1 MALYNNLS
9 MDDYNRM
16 AARAK
21 RDAAEKA
28 AQNLANR
35 QAAVQAA
42 NKKTGGLVDTLVG
55 IGTGI
60 KDKVVDA
67 GATLANMGKTVV
79 GGIDELFANNATKS
93 TMSDDSKRRNEI
105 AQKYGYA
112 SYSDAAKDDNASQDF
127 WNEIKS
133 SNKKTQD
140 TLKSDRKTY
149 ENSVG
154 NVQDINLNKAAGQ
167 ALNTIDTVGMA
178 LGGGAGVAANI
189 LGGGLAGIG
198 DQYKADAERGKT
210 TLDLDNFSLKNAATG
225 MAGGAA
231 GSLAGGVLGKAAT
244 KASNPLA
251 KALTSQLG
259 QGIGSGAAAG
269 AAGGFTST
277 LTQGG
282 TLENALANALE
293 GAKGGAVGGG
303 VMAGTM
309 GLAGKGLNRLQ
320 NGRTANVVEAE
331 PVDAQIVAKNKIQAP
346 KQQLLEAEVAEP
358 TTTPRGITIKDL
370 NAGVEEIP
378 VKTVVDTPSRGK
390 YIDSVVDRVKA
401 NLPESKKTAAQILY
415 DTTNGKYGNAAEMLA
430 GKTAADS
437 GQFGGYANEALA
449 DYFPK
454 DLVTAIRSG
463 AREIHGLQTPFDAY
477 GMSSRQDLPLL
488 NRQEYYH
495 DRSGKPGASIV
506 SEDIPAYMQDR
517 MRNDAGKY
525 SYSSYDNETIMRDV
539 FGDNMD
545 KEQMYDLYEQL
556 AQTTIDPKIYSDDN
570 LGAALAIDPELNRRA
585 TQILADQTRKNIA
598 VQGGPAIADT
608 IPVAD
613 RTTRY
618 TENTLP
624 ARTYEQPT
632 ARANKVMNAE
642 PTTVKATPT
651 TTAVAEAPTTRQ
663 VAVDP
668 ETQARLER
676 QIYEAKQRQGQSL
689 LDQYGTLERPYRRM
703 VGGDP
708 AGVLNTLYDDYGL
721 KTPAEVQY
729 AANHVTGKDG
739 TVSKMTRQLAASAEN
754 VPTAITESW
763 LNNILADNGLTEA
776 EMKSIKSQVQAVLNR
791 TGENGYSDG
800 ATTLQVIKNL
810 EGKIRDIKG
819 QSGTYHNMSYADKC
833 RASALQSVRDE
844 LTDRLWANADIS
856 KVMTDKNLN
865 ELRAMYKDNPTW
877 QNFVNNKLAKAKD
890 GAEMRALMKPLV
902 NGGHIIEGA
911 QMTAGSVGEKL
922 AGAAA
927 KAGSAK
933 GAAKNVLSVGIDM
946 VFNSDKAKQK
956 RAESYARQA
965 KNAEAQLYGETPVT
979 NTGTIDAI
987 KQKAGKA
994 GETVA
999 NIASKTAEKV
1009 GKATAGLNDTTL
1021 SGMALGGST
1030 VGDMLAKT
1038 TNRSIAKDQ
1047 AEFANNR
1054 ANVAQKTAEFE
1065 QAANDYTQAV
1075 AEQQAAENQLAQGTS
1090 SASGTANMLARI
1102 NNAMELAMQAGD
1114 INAYSQLADLYK
1126 QAYNIYEMQN
1136 PQAKNEGKA
1145 LSANQS
1151 KALAA
1156 SQQLEQLAQMT
1167 PNAGTVASTIPVL
1180 GGIVDLTGG
1189 NEYANQAEAL
1199 ATTLGY
1205 LLSGANIKESEAKRI
1220 GQSYVPNAFDSEA
1233 VRQQKLD
1240 RARQLIQSYMSDTGA
1255 IQQ

>member
-9 MDDYNRM
+9 MDEYNRM

-140 TLKSDRKTY
+140 KLKTDRKIY

-244 KASNPLA
+244 KASNPLT

-269 AAGGFTST
+269 AAGGFTGT

-282 TLENALANALE
+282 TLQDALANALE

-303 VMAGTM
+303 VMAGAT
-309 GLAGKGLNRLQ
+309 GLAGRGLNRLT
-320 NGRTANVVEAE
+320 NGRTANAVEAE

-346 KQQLLEAEVAEP
+346 QAKAIEAEIVAP
-358 TTTPRGITIKDL
+358 ADNRRGIAIKDL
-370 NAGVEEIP
+370 NAGMEEIP
-378 VKTVVDTPSRGK
+378 VRTAVETPSRGR
-390 YIDSVVDRVKA
+390 YIDSVVDRAKA
-401 NLPESKKTAAQILY
+401 NLPESRKTAAQILY
-415 DTTNGKYGNAAEMLA
+415 DTTNGKYSNAAEMLA
-430 GKTAADS
+430 GKTMADG
-437 GQFGGYANEALA
+437 GQFGGYANDALA
-449 DYFPK
+449 DIFPK
-454 DLVTAIRSG
+454 DLVTAIRNG
-463 AREIHGLQTPFDAY
+463 AREIYGEQTPFDAY
-477 GMSSRQDLPLL
+477 GMNSRQDLPLL
-488 NRQEYYH
+488 DRQEYYH
-495 DRSGKPGASIV
+495 DRSGKPGASV
-506 SEDIPAYMQDR
+506 TSEDIPAYMQDR
-517 MRNDAGKY
+517 MRNGQNRAGY
-525 SYSSYDNETIMRDV
+525 GWTDNESIMREV

-585 TQILADQTRKNIA
+585 TQILADQTRKKIA
-598 VQGGPAIADT
+598 VQGGPAISDN

-618 TENTLP
+618 AENTLP

-642 PTTVKATPT
+642 PIAESEVAQNGKATGWGEKDMT
-651 TTAVAEAPTTRQ
+651 NAAKKRNVLQKLGDSLQETGQATKDSQVYAKLKGNTAEEMARKNSVQRLRELGFKPSDYKNAANLSEVANKWYSDQVAQTKTPIEAPQLRNIAKE
-663 VAVDP
+663 VADDL
-668 ETQARLER
+668 RLTMENR
-676 QIYEAKQRQGQSL
+676 ADLEKLVNGM
-689 LDQYGTLERPYRRM
+689 LD
-703 VGGDP
+703 D
-708 AGVLNTLYDDYGL
+708 
-721 KTPAEVQY
+721 
-729 AANHVTGKDG
+729 
-739 TVSKMTRQLAASAEN
+739 
-754 VPTAITESW
+754 
-763 LNNILADNGLTEA
+763 
-776 EMKSIKSQVQAVLNR
+776 AV
-791 TGENGYSDG
+791 
-800 ATTLQVIKNL
+800 
-810 EGKIRDIKG
+810 
-819 QSGTYHNMSYADKC
+819 
-833 RASALQSVRDE
+833 
-844 LTDRLWANADIS
+844 
-856 KVMTDKNLN
+856 
-865 ELRAMYKDNPTW
+865 
-877 QNFVNNKLAKAKD
+877 AKD
-890 GAEMRALMKPLV
+890 GKMSNYSLDRYTPADLEKVAKAIGVKEQNITTTNMGGSKKANRNLTPENEQYALALREVRNRLRNEIGEMADYNEAELV
-902 NGGHIIEGA
+902 ARLKN
-911 QMTAGSVGEKL
+911 
-922 AGAAA
+922 AGATQKQIDYVIQDHTLKGVKARTSLFEDARTMEQQMRSDALKRGANTSKSTDIATQVANEVGASGLVKEVA
-927 KAGSAK
+927 KPVAGFVGGVEKGLGKIISGIGNTVAGDSEALK
-933 GAAKNVLSVGIDM
+933 GAG
-946 VFNSDKAKQK
+946 KA
-956 RAESYARQA
+956 AL
-965 KNAEAQLYGETPVT
+965 NA
-979 NTGTIDAI
+979 
-987 KQKAGKA
+987 AGKA
-994 GETVA
+994 GKKIGNA
-999 NIASKTAEKV
+999 ASA
-1009 GKATAGLNDTTL
+1009 LNDPTL
-1021 SGMALGGST
+1021 AGMALGGST
-1030 VGDMLAKT
+1030 VGDMLTKA
-1038 TNRSIAKDQ
+1038 TNRSITKDQ

-1065 QAANDYTQAV
+1065 QAANDYTQAI

-1090 SASGTANMLARI
+1090 GASGTANMLARI

-1114 INAYSQLADLYK
+1114 INAYSKLADLYK
-1126 QAYNIYEMQN
+1126 QAYGIYEMQN
-1136 PQAKNEGKA
+1136 PQTKNEGKA

>member
-9 MDDYNRM
+9 MDEYNRM

-67 GATLANMGKTVV
+67 GATLANIGKTFV
-79 GGIDELFANNATKS
+79 GGLEELIADNDTKN
-93 TMSDDSKRRNEI
+93 TMSGDSKRRNEI

-112 SYSDAAKDDNASQDF
+112 SYSDAANDDNASQDF

-140 TLKSDRKTY
+140 TLKADRKTY

-210 TLDLDNFSLKNAATG
+210 TLDLGNFSLKNAATG

-244 KASNPLA
+244 KASNPLT

-269 AAGGFTST
+269 AAGGFTGT

-282 TLENALANALE
+282 SLQDALANALE
-293 GAKGGAVGGG
+293 GAKGGAIGGG
-303 VMAGTM
+303 VMAGAT
-309 GLAGKGLNRLQ
+309 GLAGRGLNRLQ
-320 NGRTANVVEAE
+320 NGRTANTVESE
-331 PVDAQIVAKNKIQAP
+331 PVDAQIVAKNKVQAP
-346 KQQLLEAEVAEP
+346 QARAIEAEIVEP
-358 TTTPRGITIKDL
+358 ANNRRGIAIKDL

-378 VKTVVDTPSRGK
+378 VRTAVETPSRGK
-390 YIDSVVDRVKA
+390 YIDSVVAGK
-401 NLPESKKTAAQILY
+401 NLPEAKIPTSDERFTTYWGDSLKNIVANGDMGEGADLVKTLQSAGVSKADIEALRNGAA
-415 DTTNGKYGNAAEMLA
+415 TNAADNN
-430 GKTAADS
+430 T
-437 GQFGGYANEALA
+437 FG
-449 DYFPK
+449 
-454 DLVTAIRSG
+454 
-463 AREIHGLQTPFDAY
+463 AY
-477 GMSSRQDLPLL
+477 GMNSREDLPTL
-488 NRQEYYH
+488 NRQEYYA
-495 DRSGKPGASIV
+495 DRTGRPGASV
-506 SEDIPAYMQDR
+506 TSEDIPAYMQDR
-517 MRNDAGKY
+517 MRNDAGRGFG
-525 SYSSYDNETIMRDV
+525 SSSDNESIMREV
-539 FGDNMD
+539 FGGNMD

-556 AQTTIDPKIYSDDN
+556 AQTTQNPTYTAEN
-570 LGAALAIDPELNRRA
+570 FGAALAFDPELNARV
-585 TQILADQTRKNIA
+585 TQAFLDQYNPTRKIQ
-598 VQGGPAIADT
+598 VQGGPAISDN

-618 TENTLP
+618 AENTLP

-632 ARANKVMNAE
+632 ARENKVMNAE

-651 TTAVAEAPTTRQ
+651 TTAVAE
-663 VAVDP
+663 P
-668 ETQARLER
+668 EIDYITEV
-676 QIYEAKQRQGQSL
+676 QRQKAQIAADKAKRQAIGGVIE
-689 LDQYGTLERPYRRM
+689 QYGTTRLSDRIE
-703 VGGDP
+703 
-708 AGVLNTLYDDYGL
+708 GL
-721 KTPAEVQY
+721 
-729 AANHVTGKDG
+729 
-739 TVSKMTRQLAASAEN
+739 
-754 VPTAITESW
+754 PTAIEDM
-763 LNNILADNGLTEA
+763 LDLG
-776 EMKSIKSQVQAVLNR
+776 
-791 TGENGYSDG
+791 
-800 ATTLQVIKNL
+800 
-810 EGKIRDIKG
+810 
-819 QSGTYHNMSYADKC
+819 
-833 RASALQSVRDE
+833 
-844 LTDRLWANADIS
+844 LTDRAEIELFSKKLASGDSEIS
-856 KVMTDKNLN
+856 KAIRKSLN
-865 ELRAMYKDNPTW
+865 EATPIDGKWGFTW
-877 QNFVNNKLAKAKD
+877 EDVFNA
-890 GAEMRALMKPLV
+890 
-902 NGGHIIEGA
+902 
-911 QMTAGSVGEKL
+911 
-922 AGAAA
+922 AGAANNEAAQKQIKSFYESQAKKLLKADENGQFNRNDVYDFGKALEKEGYKKYDRGVRNQNTNTQVYGEALINMSQDIIGKATDGVDVSGKFNANKLKNLLPGNEAWAGKVDALSANAKTVQDLRSAMASATKMNLLKQAEEYNINTFGQNQGDKGKGGAVA
-927 KAGSAK
+927 KAAKAILTGKPLSAAEA
-933 GAAKNVLSVGIDM
+933 GTELVLG
-946 VFNSDKAKQK
+946 SDKAKQK
-956 RAESYARQA
+956 AIKKSYENYKKYQA
-965 KNAEAQLYGETPVT
+965 QANGETPT
-979 NTGTIDAI
+979 TP
-987 KQKAGKA
+987 AGKLSGVKQTIA
-994 GETVA
+994 DKTGKVGETA
-999 NIASKTAEKV
+999 KNIASKTAEKV

-1030 VGDMLAKT
+1030 VGDMLTKA

-1065 QAANDYTQAV
+1065 QAANDYTQAI
-1075 AEQQAAENQLAQGTS
+1075 AEQQAAENQLAQG
-1090 SASGTANMLARI
+1090 ASGASGSANMLARI

-1136 PQAKNEGKA
+1136 PQTKNEGKA
-1145 LSANQS
+1145 LSTNQS

>member
-35 QAAVQAA
+35 QAAVKAA

-140 TLKSDRKTY
+140 ALKTDRKTY

-154 NVQDINLNKAAGQ
+154 NVQNINLNKAAGQ

-244 KASNPLA
+244 KASNPLT

-269 AAGGFTST
+269 AAGGFTGT

-282 TLENALANALE
+282 SLQDALANALE

-320 NGRTANVVEAE
+320 NGRTANAVEAE

-346 KQQLLEAEVAEP
+346 QAKAIEAEIVEP
-358 TTTPRGITIKDL
+358 VNNRRGIAIKDF

-378 VKTVVDTPSRGK
+378 VKTAVETPSRGR
-390 YIDSVVDRVKA
+390 YIDSVVAGK
-401 NLPESKKTAAQILY
+401 NLPEAKIPTSDERFITYWGDSLKNMVANGDMGEGADLVKTLQNAGVAKADIEALRNGAAI
-415 DTTNGKYGNAAEMLA
+415 NAA
-430 GKTAADS
+430 DNNI
-437 GQFGGYANEALA
+437 FG
-449 DYFPK
+449 
-454 DLVTAIRSG
+454 
-463 AREIHGLQTPFDAY
+463 AY
-477 GMSSRQDLPLL
+477 GMNSRQDLPML
-488 NRQEYYH
+488 NRQEYYN
-495 DRSGKPGASIV
+495 DRTGKPGASIT

-517 MRNDAGKY
+517 MRNDAGK
-525 SYSSYDNETIMRDV
+525 SRYSSSDNESIMREV
-539 FGDNMD
+539 FGGNMD

-556 AQTTIDPKIYSDDN
+556 AQTTQNPTYTAEN
-570 LGAALAIDPELNRRA
+570 FGAALAIDPELNARVSQA
-585 TQILADQTRKNIA
+585 FLDQYNPTHKIQ

-618 TENTLP
+618 AENTLP

-642 PTTVKATPT
+642 PAIEAEVAQNGKATGWSGKDMT
-651 TTAVAEAPTTRQ
+651 NAVKKRNVLQKLGDSLQETGQATKDNQVFAKLKGNTAEEMARKNSVQRLRELGFKPSDYKNAANLSEVANKWYSDQVAQTKTPIEAPQLRNIAKE
-663 VAVDP
+663 VADDL
-668 ETQARLER
+668 RLTMENR
-676 QIYEAKQRQGQSL
+676 ADLEKLVNGM
-689 LDQYGTLERPYRRM
+689 LD
-703 VGGDP
+703 D
-708 AGVLNTLYDDYGL
+708 
-721 KTPAEVQY
+721 
-729 AANHVTGKDG
+729 
-739 TVSKMTRQLAASAEN
+739 
-754 VPTAITESW
+754 
-763 LNNILADNGLTEA
+763 
-776 EMKSIKSQVQAVLNR
+776 AV
-791 TGENGYSDG
+791 
-800 ATTLQVIKNL
+800 
-810 EGKIRDIKG
+810 
-819 QSGTYHNMSYADKC
+819 
-833 RASALQSVRDE
+833 
-844 LTDRLWANADIS
+844 
-856 KVMTDKNLN
+856 
-865 ELRAMYKDNPTW
+865 
-877 QNFVNNKLAKAKD
+877 AKD
-890 GAEMRALMKPLV
+890 GKMSNYSLDRYTPADLEKVAKAIGVKEQNITTTNMGGSKKANRNLTPENEQYALALREVRNRLRNEIGEMADYNEAELV
-902 NGGHIIEGA
+902 ARLKN
-911 QMTAGSVGEKL
+911 
-922 AGAAA
+922 AGATQKQIDYTIQDHTLKGVKARTSLFEDARTMEQQMRSDALKRGANTSKSTDIATQVANEVGASGLVKEVA
-927 KAGSAK
+927 KPVAGFVGGVEKGLGKIISGIGNAVAGDSEALK
-933 GAAKNVLSVGIDM
+933 GAGEAAL
-946 VFNSDKAKQK
+946 
-956 RAESYARQA
+956 
-965 KNAEAQLYGETPVT
+965 NA
-979 NTGTIDAI
+979 
-987 KQKAGKA
+987 AGKA
-994 GETVA
+994 GEKIG
-999 NIASKTAEKV
+999 N
-1009 GKATAGLNDTTL
+1009 ATSALNDTTL

-1030 VGDMLAKT
+1030 VGDMLTKV

-1065 QAANDYTQAV
+1065 QAANDYTQAI
-1075 AEQQAAENQLAQGTS
+1075 AEQQAAENQLAQG
-1090 SASGTANMLARI
+1090 ASGAGGTANMLARI

-1136 PQAKNEGKA
+1136 PQTKNEGKA
-1145 LSANQS
+1145 LTSTQS
-1151 KALAA
+1151 KALAG
-1156 SQQLEQLAQMT
+1156 LEQLETLKNMQSGVRTALADS
-1167 PNAGTVASTIPVL
+1167 PL
-1180 GGIVDLTGG
+1180 GGLIDLTGG
-1189 NEYANQAEAL
+1189 DEYSNQAKSLAL
-1199 ATTLGY
+1199 TLGY
-1205 LLSGANIKESEAKRI
+1205 LQSGANITPKEAEKI
-1220 GQSYVPNAFDSEA
+1220 GKAYIPTAFDSEET
-1233 VRQQKLD
+1233 RQGKLA
-1240 RARQLIQSYMSDTGA
+1240 RAEQLLRDYLADTSA
-1255 IQQ
+1255 LQA

>member
-67 GATLANMGKTVV
+67 GATLANIGKTAV

-269 AAGGFTST
+269 AAGGFTGT

-282 TLENALANALE
+282 TLEDALANALE

-303 VMAGTM
+303 IMAGAT
-309 GLAGKGLNRLQ
+309 GLAGKGLNRLT
-320 NGRTANVVEAE
+320 NGRTANAVEAE

-346 KQQLLEAEVAEP
+346 KQQLLEAEIVEP
-358 TTTPRGITIKDL
+358 TTTPRGIAIKDF
-370 NAGVEEIP
+370 NAGMEEIP
-378 VKTVVDTPSRGK
+378 VRTAIETPSRGK
-390 YIDSVVDRVKA
+390 YIDSVVAGK
-401 NLPESKKTAAQILY
+401 NLPEAKIPTSDERFITYWGDSLKNMVANGDMGEGADLVKTLQNAGVAKADIEALRNGAAL
-415 DTTNGKYGNAAEMLA
+415 NAA
-430 GKTAADS
+430 DNNI
-437 GQFGGYANEALA
+437 FG
-449 DYFPK
+449 
-454 DLVTAIRSG
+454 
-463 AREIHGLQTPFDAY
+463 AY
-477 GMSSRQDLPLL
+477 GMNSRQDLPML
-488 NRQEYYH
+488 NRQEYYN
-495 DRSGKPGASIV
+495 DRTGKPGASIT

-517 MRNDAGKY
+517 MRNDAGKSRY
-525 SYSSYDNETIMRDV
+525 NSSDNESIMREI
-539 FGDNMD
+539 FGGNMD

-556 AQTTIDPKIYSDDN
+556 AQTTQTPTYTAEN
-570 LGAALAIDPELNRRA
+570 FGAALAFDPELNARVSQA
-585 TQILADQTRKNIA
+585 FLDQYNPTRKIQ

-613 RTTRY
+613 RTARY

-642 PTTVKATPT
+642 PTIEAGVAQNGKATGWSGKDMANSVKKRNVLQKLGDSLQET
-651 TTAVAEAPTTRQ
+651 GQATKDSQVYAKLKANTAEEMARKNSVQRLRELDFKPSDYKNAANLSEVANKWYSDQVAQTKTPIEAPQLRNIAKE
-663 VAVDP
+663 VADDL
-668 ETQARLER
+668 RLTME
-676 QIYEAKQRQGQSL
+676 
-689 LDQYGTLERPYRRM
+689 
-703 VGGDP
+703 
-708 AGVLNTLYDDYGL
+708 
-721 KTPAEVQY
+721 
-729 AANHVTGKDG
+729 
-739 TVSKMTRQLAASAEN
+739 
-754 VPTAITESW
+754 
-763 LNNILADNGLTEA
+763 
-776 EMKSIKSQVQAVLNR
+776 NR
-791 TGENGYSDG
+791 TDLEKLVNGMLDD
-800 ATTLQVIKNL
+800 AV
-810 EGKIRDIKG
+810 
-819 QSGTYHNMSYADKC
+819 
-833 RASALQSVRDE
+833 
-844 LTDRLWANADIS
+844 
-856 KVMTDKNLN
+856 
-865 ELRAMYKDNPTW
+865 
-877 QNFVNNKLAKAKD
+877 AKD
-890 GAEMRALMKPLV
+890 GKMSNYSLDRYTPADLEKVAKAIGVKEQNITTTNMGGSKKANRNLTPENEQYALALREVRNRLRNEIGEMADYNEAELV
-902 NGGHIIEGA
+902 ARLKN
-911 QMTAGSVGEKL
+911 
-922 AGAAA
+922 AGATQKQIDYVIQDHTLKGVKARTSLFEDARTMEQQMRSDALKRGANTSKSTDIATQVANEVGASGLVKEVA
-927 KAGSAK
+927 KPVAGFVGGVEKGLGKIISGIGNAVAGDSEALK
-933 GAAKNVLSVGIDM
+933 GAS
-946 VFNSDKAKQK
+946 KA
-956 RAESYARQA
+956 AL
-965 KNAEAQLYGETPVT
+965 NA
-979 NTGTIDAI
+979 
-987 KQKAGKA
+987 AGKA
-994 GETVA
+994 GEKIGNA
-999 NIASKTAEKV
+999 ASA
-1009 GKATAGLNDTTL
+1009 LNDPTL
-1021 SGMALGGST
+1021 AGMALGGST
-1030 VGDMLAKT
+1030 VGDMLTKA

-1065 QAANDYTQAV
+1065 QAANDYTQAI

-1090 SASGTANMLARI
+1090 GASGSANMLARI

-1114 INAYSQLADLYK
+1114 ITAYSQLADLYK
-1126 QAYNIYEMQN
+1126 QAYSIYEMQN

-1145 LSANQS
+1145 LTSTQS
-1151 KALAA
+1151 KALAG
-1156 SQQLEQLAQMT
+1156 LEQLETLKGMQSGVRTALADS
-1167 PNAGTVASTIPVL
+1167 PL
-1180 GGIVDLTGG
+1180 GGLIDLTGG
-1189 NEYANQAEAL
+1189 DEYSNQAKSLAL
-1199 ATTLGY
+1199 TLGY
-1205 LLSGANIKESEAKRI
+1205 LQSGANITPKEAEKI
-1220 GQSYVPNAFDSEA
+1220 GKAYIPTAFDSEET
-1233 VRQQKLD
+1233 RQGKLA
-1240 RARQLIQSYMSDTGA
+1240 RAEQLLRDYLADTSA
-1255 IQQ
+1255 LQA